1 MMNAK
6 AIYATKVGISLIGG
20 AAIGK
25 AAYNLLS
32 KPMSIRKRK
41 KKKSKFKD
49 ITEEEL
55 GFTDGCIEDFFE

>member
-1 MMNAK
+1 MNAK
-6 AIYATKVGISLIGG
+6 AIYATKVGISIIGG

-32 KPMSIRKRK
+32 KPMIKIKRK
-41 KKKSKFKD
+41 KKKCKFKD
-49 ITEEEL
+49 ISEEDL